1 MFINICLHA
10 NFTKSTNTE
19 KYYVVQKERQTKY
32 LKMKRVVAFQT
43 DFYTIDLCL
52 HTKFDNNANTQIY
65 KIPNSP
71 KNANTQIYKCVK

>member
-1 MFINICLHA
+1 MFINICSHA

-32 LKMKRVVAFQT
+32 LKMRRVVAFQT

-52 HTKFDNNANTQIY
+52 HTKFNNNANCKYTNIQ
-65 KIPNSP
+65 N
-71 KNANTQIYKCVK
+71 NKCVK